1 MQQQQWHVVFIQATW
16 RSELT
21 WVHKFWV
28 THLHITFHSN
38 NSITRWNARKAFP
51 IPPSPFHHHPP
62 INVVPLLQVP
72 VKPTLVWGR
81 CEGTKLC
88 FLFSPKCTLW
98 KYLKN
103 LFASDIVASEKI
115 LLLNLIIPW
124 SKDTNSVSIAYIC
137 QCNIYMEVIPSQLVL
152 KQVHFCCLSSQS
164 IPKIT
169 ALSPEATAV
178 PLIIVLAATGVKDAV
193 DDFVSQTNILFK
205 FTIRLYKPDT

>member
-1 MQQQQWHVVFIQATW
+1 MGNVSLKVLEKSLNFLFKKGYKPCRVLSRGCMGQCMREFGQSICNNNNDMLFSCQATW

-21 WVHKFWV
+21 RVHKFWV

-38 NSITRWNARKAFP
+38 NSITRWNVRKAFP

-152 KQVHFCCLSSQS
+152 
-164 IPKIT
+164 
-169 ALSPEATAV
+169 
-178 PLIIVLAATGVKDAV
+178 
-193 DDFVSQTNILFK
+193 
-205 FTIRLYKPDT
+205 

>member
-1 MQQQQWHVVFIQATW
+1 MVNVSLKVLEKSFNFLFKKGYKPCSVLSRGCMGQCMREFGQSICNNNNDMLFSCQATW

-38 NSITRWNARKAFP
+38 NSITRWNARKAP
-51 IPPSPFHHHPP
+51 RSPLPLSPPPT
-62 INVVPLLQVP
+62 NQLLQVP
-72 VKPTLVWGR
+72 VKPMLVWGR

-152 KQVHFCCLSSQS
+152 
-164 IPKIT
+164 
-169 ALSPEATAV
+169 
-178 PLIIVLAATGVKDAV
+178 
-193 DDFVSQTNILFK
+193 
-205 FTIRLYKPDT
+205 